1 MTLRPVARRLI
12 PSWSERDG
20 QPFLILRDPDEV
32 MAKAIAVPPIAGLIL
47 DLSDGTRSVA
57 EIAAEGTRIIGREL
71 PKSIVADLVAHLDE
85 AMALEGPRSASALD
99 NLRREYRSR
108 PRPAA
113 LAGTSYPA
121 ARADLADHLSGFG
134 RGDRELPSTSDIH
147 VRGVISPHIDYQRGG
162 PTYHRVFS
170 RATPAIR
177 RAKRVIVIGT
187 DHAGGPA
194 HVTPTAQDFETPF
207 GTFAADRQAV
217 ARLIHA
223 VGADHA
229 AVDELHHRGEHSIE
243 LALNWIAHA
252 AGDPLPRLVPV
263 LTGSF
268 FPFIR
273 GERAIEQDPRIST
286 AVRVLSD
293 LALDGDTIVVAAADL
308 AHMGPE
314 FSDPEPLT
322 DALKNQ
328 AREADERLL
337 RAIAWG
343 NADRFL
349 AEIVAEQDRRHV
361 CGVSPI
367 YLALRALSP
376 QHGEV
381 VRYDQCPADTAG
393 QSIVT
398 IAGALLW

>member
-1 MTLRPVARRLI
+1 MPG
-12 PSWSERDG
+12 P
-20 QPFLILRDPDEV
+20 
-32 MAKAIAVPPIAGLIL
+32 IAVPPLAGLIL

-57 EIAAEGTRIIGREL
+57 EIAAEGARIIGQEL
-71 PKSIVADLVAHLDE
+71 PESMVADLVTRLDE
-85 AMALEGPRSASALD
+85 LMALESPRVASALE
-99 NLRREYRSR
+99 NVRREYRSR

-121 ARADLADHLSGFG
+121 TRTDLVDHLSGFG
-134 RGDRELPSTSDIH
+134 RGDREIPSIADVH
-147 VRGVISPHIDYQRGG
+147 VRGIISPHIDYQRGG

-187 DHAGGPA
+187 DHSGGPA

-207 GTFAADRQAV
+207 GTFPTDRQAV

-229 AVDELHHRGEHSIE
+229 EVDELHHRKEHSIE

-252 AGDPLPRLVPV
+252 AGDRLPRLVPV

-273 GERAIEQDPRIST
+273 GERAIDQDSRIRT
-286 AVRVLSD
+286 AVGILSD
-293 LALDGDTIVVAAADL
+293 LASDPDTIVVAAADL

-314 FSDPEPLT
+314 FDDPEPLT
-322 DALKNQ
+322 DALKQ
-328 AREADERLL
+328 RAREADERLL
-337 RAIAWG
+337 HAIAWG

-349 AEIVAEQDRRHV
+349 AEIVAEQDRRHI

-367 YLALRALSP
+367 YLALRALNP

-381 VRYDQCPADTAG
+381 VRYDQCPADDAG